1 MNWGKSRNRSEGGYG
16 RIFIGLR
23 RVVVGRVV
31 QNGGR
36 DVELLV
42 AVASSCASTVAKKET
57 TLSSPLS
64 ARNGTRA
71 GVGLRS
77 GDGVGLLCGLLLDRG
92 GPRGKPP
99 FFLNFIFCFL
109 FLFCISVLNFLF

>member
-1 MNWGKSRNRSEGGYG
+1 LLNWGKKKNTSEDGFG
-16 RIFIGLR
+16 RVFIESR
-23 RVVVGRVV
+23 RVVVGRAV

-36 DVELLV
+36 DVEFVV

-77 GDGVGLLCGLLLDRG
+77 GAGPWLLLGSVGLHLVGCTSR
-92 GPRGKPP
+92 
-99 FFLNFIFCFL
+99 
-109 FLFCISVLNFLF
+109 